1 MVDITL
7 PDGSVKKFEMGVT
20 SAEIAK
26 SISEG
31 LFRKAFGALVNGE
44 MKDLYSPITQ
54 NSSVAIVTEKD
65 PQAVSIFRHT
75 MAHIMAQA
83 VMHVFGKENVK
94 FAIGPVIDNGFYYDF
109 DIPSHKI
116 TEEDF
121 PKIEEEMKNIIKQD
135 IKISRKDLSKKEA
148 AELFADQPYKLEL
161 ITDIVDDTV
170 SVYTQGD
177 FSDLCRGPHLP
188 STGMVKYAKILSV
201 SGAYWRGDEKNKMLQ
216 RIYAT
221 SFVKKDELDS
231 YVTMIEEA
239 KKRDHRK
246 LGPALGLF
254 MIDTDIA
261 PGMAFFLP
269 RDTIA
274 LNEMRKLSREIHKKY
289 EYVEVETPQIMN
301 VKLWHQSGHWDHY
314 KENMYFSEK
323 EDAMFAVKPM
333 NCPGHML
340 IYKNNVVSYRDLPI
354 RIFEFGRVHRYERS
368 GTLQGLFRVRVF
380 TQDDA
385 HIFCRKDQI
394 EDEIIK
400 VMNLIQDMYSP
411 FGFKYEAFLSTM
423 PQDHMGDVE
432 TWDIATAALKK
443 ALEESGNRYTV
454 NEGDGA
460 FYGPKIDFYLTDSL
474 GRKHQCGTIQLD
486 FQMPE
491 RFELTYVGPE
501 SEQIRPV
508 MIHRA
513 IFGSLERFFG
523 ILIENFA
530 GAFPTWMMPEQVSI
544 IPVSEKFNDQA
555 DEFAKKFDLQGIR
568 VSVNKSNTTVNY
580 RVREEQLRKV
590 PYMIVFGEKEA
601 SGQPLNIRTRN
612 GNTAENVALDDFI
625 KTLKEEISERK
636 LTLSY

>member
-1 MVDITL
+1 
-7 PDGSVKKFEMGVT
+7 
-20 SAEIAK
+20 
-26 SISEG
+26 
-31 LFRKAFGALVNGE
+31 
-44 MKDLYSPITQ
+44 
-54 NSSVAIVTEKD
+54 
-65 PQAVSIFRHT
+65 
-75 MAHIMAQA
+75 
-83 VMHVFGKENVK
+83 
-94 FAIGPVIDNGFYYDF
+94 
-109 DIPSHKI
+109 
-116 TEEDF
+116 
-121 PKIEEEMKNIIKQD
+121 
-135 IKISRKDLSKKEA
+135 
-148 AELFADQPYKLEL
+148 
-161 ITDIVDDTV
+161 
-170 SVYTQGD
+170 
-177 FSDLCRGPHLP
+177 
-188 STGMVKYAKILSV
+188 
-201 SGAYWRGDEKNKMLQ
+201 
-216 RIYAT
+216 
-221 SFVKKDELDS
+221 
-231 YVTMIEEA
+231 
-239 KKRDHRK
+239 
-246 LGPALGLF
+246 
-254 MIDTDIA
+254 
-261 PGMAFFLP
+261 
-269 RDTIA
+269 
-274 LNEMRKLSREIHKKY
+274 
-289 EYVEVETPQIMN
+289 
-301 VKLWHQSGHWDHY
+301 
-314 KENMYFSEK
+314 MYFSEK
-323 EDAMFAVKPM
+323 EDAMLAVKPM

-394 EDEIIK
+394 EAEIIK

-612 GNTAENVALDDFI
+612 GNTAENVNLDDFI
-625 KTLKEEISERK
+625 KTVKEEISERK